1 MCRMETMI
9 SHLDAQ
15 LGERI
20 QSLLHALCEQM
31 AANAMN
37 LRRPRSLTVPIAG
50 RYNRCCF
57 IPTPSRILMP
67 PDQVPISTR
76 RFARVGRYQILATIA
91 KGGMSVVY
99 RAQDASGQGEIAL
112 KVMLPELTTKPNL
125 LERFHR

>member
-1 MCRMETMI
+1 MCRMEIMV

-15 LGERI
+15 LGESI
-20 QSLLHALCEQM
+20 QSLLHALCEQT
-31 AANAMN
+31 ALNAMN
-37 LRRPRSLTVPIAG
+37 PGGERSLTVPIAG

-57 IPTPSRILMP
+57 ILP
-67 PDQVPISTR
+67 PRESSCRRTKR

-125 LERFHR
+125 LERFHHER